1 MGQETLGE
9 WLAEQ
14 CRKERLSL
22 RQAGARTGL
31 SHATIR
37 DTINGA
43 RAFPETIRKLA
54 QGFSGDGTNGRLA
67 LEDHL
72 LVLAGYRTPRPDKE
86 EPSQPLAQL
95 IDRLSPFSEPQLKII
110 GRFAD
115 FLAEVGGEQ

>member
-86 EPSQPLAQL
+86 EPSQSLAQL
-95 IDRLSPFSEPQLKII
+95 IDRLSQLSEPQLKII

-115 FLAEVGGEQ
+115 FLAEVEGAQ